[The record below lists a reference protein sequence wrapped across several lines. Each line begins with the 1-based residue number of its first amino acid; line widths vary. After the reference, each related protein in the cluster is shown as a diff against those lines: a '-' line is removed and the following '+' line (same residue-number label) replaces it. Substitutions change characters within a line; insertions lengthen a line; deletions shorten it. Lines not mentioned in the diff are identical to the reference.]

1 MNQPTGD
8 SSRAQDVDFGSL
20 RGTSAL
26 TAELTELMG
35 VVEPAALVNVILQR
49 GFAHRATDVHLD
61 PTVSGIRVRF
71 RIDGALQEIV
81 SVPVGLVP
89 HLVSRIKVLCG
100 MDITEKR
107 LPQDGQIT
115 AAQIPGLPR
124 DIRVSSSPT
133 ILGERIVLRLMPDGS
148 DFVTLESLGFDSDQ
162 LQVVNRLSNSP
173 YGLLLVVGPVGAGK
187 TTTVYSLLSRLNRSD
202 RSVITIEDPVER
214 RIPGTNQIQIDPK
227 TGLHFANALRGALR
241 QDPNTICIG
250 EIRDPE
256 TAQIACRAATTGV
269 LVLSSLHANNT
280 ASAVDVLRGFGVSS
294 MTIADCLRGV
304 IAQRL
309 IRLVPADSREEAPA
323 TPEECEVLGVSSE
336 NPPLLMKGIPQEK
349 NLFTGFRGRTAIFE
363 TLEID
368 HDLRTAISEGVPAW
382 EIHERNV
389 ARGLTILQ
397 ESARKLVLSGRT
409 ALSEYA
415 RLIHDVRTQR
425 HLPSL

>member
-8 SSRAQDVDFGSL
+8 SSRVPDADSGSL

-35 VVEPAALVNVILQR
+35 IVEPAALVNVILQR
-49 GFAHRATDVHLD
+49 GFAHRATDIHLD
-61 PTVSGIRVRF
+61 PSVTGIRVRF

-81 SVPVGLVP
+81 GVPVSLVP
-89 HLVSRIKVLCG
+89 LLVSRIKVLCG

-133 ILGERIVLRLMPDGS
+133 ILGERVVLRLMPDGT

-202 RSVITIEDPVER
+202 RSLITIEDPVER
-214 RIPGTNQIQIDPK
+214 RIPGANQIQVDPK

-250 EIRDPE
+250 EIRDAE

-309 IRLVPADSREEAPA
+309 IRLVASDTREEIPA
-323 TPEECEVLGVSSE
+323 TPEECEILGISSE

-382 EIHERNV
+382 EIYERNV
-389 ARGLTILQ
+389 ARGLTTLQ
-397 ESARKLVLSGRT
+397 ESARNLVLSGRT

-415 RLIHDVRTQR
+415 RLINDVRTQR
-425 HLPSL
+425 HRPSS

>member
-8 SSRAQDVDFGSL
+8 SSKVHADSGSL

-35 VVEPAALVNVILQR
+35 IVEPAALVNVILQR
-49 GFAHRATDVHLD
+49 GFAHRATDIHLD
-61 PTVSGIRVRF
+61 PSVSGIRVRF

-81 SVPVGLVP
+81 NVPVGLIP
-89 HLVSRIKVLCG
+89 LLVSRIKVLCG

-133 ILGERIVLRLMPDGS
+133 ILGERVVLRLMPDGT
-148 DFVTLESLGFDSDQ
+148 DFATLESLGFDSDQ
-162 LQVVNRLSNSP
+162 LKVVTRLSNSP

-202 RSVITIEDPVER
+202 RSLITIEDPVER
-214 RIPGTNQIQIDPK
+214 RIPGANQIQIEPK

-309 IRLVPADSREEAPA
+309 IRLVSPDSREETPA
-323 TPEECEVLGVSSE
+323 TPEECEILGISTE

-368 HDLRTAISEGVPAW
+368 HDLRTAISEGLPAW
-382 EIHERNV
+382 EIYERNV
-389 ARGLTILQ
+389 TRGLTTLQ

-409 ALSEYA
+409 ALSEYT
-415 RLIHDVRTQR
+415 RLIHDVRIQR
-425 HLPSL
+425 HLPTT